1 MDNQALKD
9 TIIEFLKTVYDPE
22 MPVNIYDLG
31 LIYEIKIDDSKN
43 VKVIMTLTN
52 PNCPMAE
59 DMPIIVKNTV
69 KGINEVN
76 EVEVEVVFEPEWNP
90 DLMTDAA
97 KLELGML

>member
-1 MDNQALKD
+1 MENQALKD

-31 LIYEIKIDDSKN
+31 LIYEVKIDDLQN
-43 VKVIMTLTN
+43 VKIIMTLTN

-59 DMPIIVKNTV
+59 DMPIIVKNTIKEINGV
-69 KGINEVN
+69 KDV
-76 EVEVEVVFEPEWNP
+76 VVEVVFEPEWNP

>member
-76 EVEVEVVFEPEWNP
+76 EVEVEIVFEPEWNP

>member
-1 MDNQALKD
+1 MENQALND
-9 TIIEFLKTVYDPE
+9 TIIEFLKTVFDPE

-31 LIYEIKIDDSKN
+31 LIYEVKIDDSKN
-43 VKVIMTLTN
+43 VKIIMTLTN

-69 KGINEVN
+69 KEINGVN
-76 EVEVEVVFEPEWNP
+76 DVEVEVVFEPEWNP